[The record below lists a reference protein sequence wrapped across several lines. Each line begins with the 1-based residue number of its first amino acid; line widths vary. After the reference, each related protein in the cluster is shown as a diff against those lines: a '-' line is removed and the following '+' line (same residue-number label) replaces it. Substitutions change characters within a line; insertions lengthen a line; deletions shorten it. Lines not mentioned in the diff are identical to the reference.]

1 AVIEG
6 DQQTVNDAARI
17 RATGTPAIQVN
28 TGKGCHL
35 DAQMIADAAPRLPLD
50 DNGILF
56 IENVGNLV
64 CPASFDLGEK
74 HKVAVLSVTEG
85 E

>member
-1 AVIEG
+1 M
-6 DQQTVNDAARI
+6 
-17 RATGTPAIQVN
+17 N

-74 HKVAVLSVTEG
+74 TQSGGAFRYRR
-85 E
+85 

>member
-1 AVIEG
+1 
-6 DQQTVNDAARI
+6 
-17 RATGTPAIQVN
+17 VN

-35 DAQMIADAAPRLPLD
+35 DAQMIADAAPRLPLA

-64 CPASFDLGEK
+64 CPASLIS
-74 HKVAVLSVTEG
+74 ANVTKSPCCR
-85 E
+85 

>member
-1 AVIEG
+1 MP
-6 DQQTVNDAARI
+6 RI
-17 RATGTPAIQVN
+17 RETGTPAIQVN

-35 DAQMIADAAPRLPLD
+35 DAQMIADAAPRLPLA

-64 CPASFDLGEK
+64 PGE
-74 HKVAVLSVTEG
+74 L
-85 E
+85 